1 MSVNVPTTVNIDT
14 AVALYY
20 SKTEITTR
28 DICAIFG
35 CCKTTGNLLKKQA
48 REAQINEGVP
58 SYNESAVNVET
69 AFRAWGIDIKQ
80 LERAQK
86 HPKLRLGGDLG

>member
-14 AVALYY
+14 AVTLYY

-35 CCKTTGNLLKKQA
+35 CCKTTANLLKRDA
-48 REAQINEGVP
+48 RAVQINDCVP
-58 SYNESAVNVET
+58 FYNARAVNVET
-69 AFRAWGIDIKQ
+69 AFRAWGLDIKR

-86 HPKLRLGGDLG
+86 HPKLRLGAEG

>member
-48 REAQINEGVP
+48 RAAQINEGVP
-58 SYNESAVNVET
+58 FYNARAVNVET
-69 AFRAWGIDIKQ
+69 AFRAWGLDIKR

-86 HPKLRLGGDLG
+86 HPKLRLGAEG

>member
-28 DICAIFG
+28 DICVIFG
-35 CCKTTGNLLKKQA
+35 CCKTTG
-48 REAQINEGVP
+48 
-58 SYNESAVNVET
+58 S
-69 AFRAWGIDIKQ
+69 
-80 LERAQK
+80 
-86 HPKLRLGGDLG
+86 

>member
-35 CCKTTGNLLKKQA
+35 CCKTTGNLLNKQA
-48 REAQINEGVP
+48 REAQINDGVP
-58 SYNESAVNVET
+58 FYNARAVNVET
-69 AFRAWGIDIKQ
+69 AFREWGLDIKR

-86 HPKLRLGGDLG
+86 HPKLRLGAEG

>member
-14 AVALYY
+14 AVTLYY
-20 SKTEITTR
+20 AKTEITTR

-35 CCKTTGNLLKKQA
+35 CCKTTANLLKKQA
-48 REAQINEGVP
+48 REVQDRDGTP
-58 SYNESAVNVET
+58 FYNARAVNVET
-69 AFRAWGIDIKQ
+69 AFQAWGLDIKR

-86 HPKLRLGGDLG
+86 HPKLRLGAEG

>member
-1 MSVNVPTTVNIDT
+1 MNVNVPTSVNVDT
-14 AVALYY
+14 AVTLYY

-35 CCKTTGNLLKKQA
+35 CCKTTANLLKKQA
-48 REAQINEGVP
+48 REAQINDGVP
-58 SYNESAVNVET
+58 FYNARAVNVET
-69 AFRAWGIDIKQ
+69 AFRAWGLDIKR

-86 HPKLRLGGDLG
+86 RPKLRLGAEG

>member
-1 MSVNVPTTVNIDT
+1 MNVPTTVNIDT
-14 AVALYY
+14 AITLYY

-48 REAQINEGVP
+48 REVQDRDGTP
-58 SYNESAVNVET
+58 LYNARAVSVET
-69 AFRAWGIDIKQ
+69 AFREWGLDIKR

-86 HPKLRLGGDLG
+86 HPKLRLGVEG